1 MIRILVFPLAVGEP
15 AMFARSFAE
24 PIDADRYEAFWRGL
38 GSCHVRR
45 VG

>member
-1 MIRILVFPLAVGEP
+1 MICVLVFPLAVGEP
-15 AMFARSFAE
+15 AMFERTFAE
-24 PIDADRYEAFWRGL
+24 PVDADRYEAFWRSL